1 LGDGGIPMSQRDRLG
16 ERGGSNL
23 KTILTLLI
31 VAFLIFCG
39 VKIIPAFF
47 ANYQLQ
53 DSMDTEARFA
63 IAEHKAEDQ
72 IREDIWK
79 RVQDLDIPAKKE
91 NIKVSSE
98 QRSVNISLDYVIP
111 VDLRIY
117 QFNLEFHPHS
127 DNHTL

>member
-1 LGDGGIPMSQRDRLG
+1 MNHPVRPG
-16 ERGGSNL
+16 ERGGSKLN
-23 KTILTLLI
+23 TILTLLI
-31 VAFLIFCG
+31 VGFLIFCG
-39 VKIIPAFF
+39 AKIVPAFF

-63 IAEHKAEDQ
+63 ISNHKGEEE

-79 RVQDLDIPAKKE
+79 KVQELDIPAKRE
-91 NIKVSSE
+91 NIKVNNE
-98 QRSVNISLDYVIP
+98 QRTVSIALDYTVP
-111 VDLRIY
+111 VDLRVY

>member
-1 LGDGGIPMSQRDRLG
+1 MTQPDWSS
-16 ERGGSNL
+16 ERGGSKVN
-23 KTILTLLI
+23 TVLTLLVI
-31 VAFLIFCG
+31 GFLVFCA
-39 VKIIPAFF
+39 VKIVPAYF

-63 IAEHKAEDQ
+63 IANHKSDEE

-79 RVQDLDIPAKKE
+79 KAQELEIPAKRE

-98 QRSVNISLDYVIP
+98 QRAVNISVDYSIP
-111 VDLRIY
+111 VDLRVY
-117 QFNLEFHPHS
+117 QFTLEFHPHA